1 MKSQGI
7 IAYGKQEDRDKLAAL
22 AKLSGQSGSEW
33 IVSQI
38 RKIYEESF
46 GELDPKLIVTMS

>member
-1 MKSQGI
+1 MKGI

-22 AKLSGQSGSEW
+22 AKLSHQSSSEW

-46 GELDPKLIVTMS
+46 GDLDPKLIVMMS